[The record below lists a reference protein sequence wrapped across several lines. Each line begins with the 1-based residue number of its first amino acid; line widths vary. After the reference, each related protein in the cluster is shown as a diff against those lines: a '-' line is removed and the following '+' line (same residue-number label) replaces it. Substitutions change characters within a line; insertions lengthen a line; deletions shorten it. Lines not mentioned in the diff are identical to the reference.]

1 LTPAFDPKVMS
12 YTASTSNVTN
22 KITATAAKPNT
33 TIAIKVG
40 GAPLANGGTATW
52 ETGENV
58 VTVDTANGTTKLT
71 YTVTV
76 TKS

>member
-1 LTPAFDPKVMS
+1 MS
-12 YTASTSNVTN
+12 YTASTSNSTN

-40 GAPLANGGTATW
+40 SASVANGGTATW

>member
-1 LTPAFDPKVMS
+1 MS
-12 YTASTSNVTN
+12 YTASTSNSTN

-40 GAPLANGGTATW
+40 SASVANGGTATW

-58 VTVDTANGTTKLT
+58 VTVDTANGSTKLI

>member
-1 LTPAFDPKVMS
+1 MS
-12 YTASTSNVTN
+12 YTASTSNSTN

-33 TIAIKVG
+33 TIAIMVG
-40 GAPLANGGTATW
+40 SASVANGGTATW

-58 VTVDTANGTTKLT
+58 VTVDTANGSTKLT